1 MSRRHLTVLAALTPI
16 LSAVWLISLTAQV
29 SPASN
34 LRNLLIK
41 DDIPQAEA
49 ILLRA
54 PHSAEILAFQGE
66 VDFRKGN
73 FEKARTSYQAAIQ
86 MNEKTAR
93 AHFGLGKLALAKVNS
108 KTALTEFRRAIA
120 LDPTEPLYHFF
131 ASEAADLEKST
142 AESKR
147 HLEEFVRLYRQD
159 DEDRLTEAKAA
170 LALMAAFGNKD
181 YAVVKAPDQ
190 PAPIPLRKALNLIF
204 ADVKIN
210 GKGPYNFVVD
220 TGASQTALS
229 EKLARDLGLK
239 VITSTVLHGVG
250 GSGKANSN
258 IYRIDQLQ
266 IGDVSVGDLPAGTFD
281 DPVISQIADGII
293 GTAMLAD
300 FIVTINYP
308 DGRIELTHKPVN
320 TPDAIPIWCVNN
332 MLLLPADAN
341 GKPGNFIV
349 DTGAITSVLSLGMA
363 NAMGINEKSPG
374 ALVDLGIAGVGGAQG
389 VTLMLPQVTLKTTRQ
404 SETLNQAVAIDLK
417 EVSKMLG
424 TEVSGVAGFD
434 FLSKYKLTLD
444 YYKAEIHLTK

>member
-1 MSRRHLTVLAALTPI
+1 MSRRHLTVLAALTPVI
-16 LSAVWLISLTAQV
+16 TAVWLISLAGQTN
-29 SPASN
+29 PASN

-41 DDIPQAEA
+41 DDIQQADA
-49 ILLRA
+49 VLLRS
-54 PHSAEILAFQGE
+54 PRSAETLAFQGE

-108 KTALTEFRRAIA
+108 KTALSEFRRAIA
-120 LDPTEPLYHFF
+120 LDPMEPLYHFY
-131 ASEAADLEKST
+131 ASEAADLEKNT
-142 AESKR
+142 AESRK
-147 HLEEFVRLYRQD
+147 HLEEFVRLDRHD
-159 DEDRLTEAKAA
+159 DEDRLTEAKAG
-170 LALMAAFGNKD
+170 LALMAAFGNKE
-181 YAVVKAPDQ
+181 YAVIKAPDQ
-190 PAPIPLRKALNLIF
+190 PAPIPLRKMLNLIF

-229 EKLARDLGLK
+229 EKLAQDLGLK
-239 VITSTVLHGVG
+239 AITSTVLHGVG

-258 IYRIDQLQ
+258 IYRIGQLQ
-266 IGDVSVGDLPAGTFD
+266 IGDVSVGDLPVGTFA
-281 DPVISQIADGII
+281 DPVISQLADGII

-308 DGRIELTHKPVN
+308 DGRMELTHKPV
-320 TPDAIPIWCVNN
+320 TATDAIPIWCVSN

-341 GKPGNFIV
+341 WKPGNFIV
-349 DTGAITSVLSLGMA
+349 DTGAITSVLSLSMA
-363 NAMGINEKSPG
+363 NAMGINEKTPG

-389 VTLMLPQVTLKTTRQ
+389 VTLMLPPVTLKTARQ
-404 SETLNQAVAIDLK
+404 SEALSQALAIDLK

-434 FLSKYKLTLD
+434 FLKNYKLTLD